1 MSFYTQFADLYEAVF
16 PYRDPVRAFLAA
28 RIPPRPFAGGPGAG
42 SNPAAGAEPAAGAV
56 AAPGGAGGPARA
68 RLLDLGC
75 GPGHYAGR
83 LAEAGHD
90 AVGIDLDA
98 GMIAT
103 ASRRYPAAS
112 FHRLDLREVDRLPG
126 PFDLAFCIGNTA
138 AHLPPEEFS
147 GFLARLA
154 RVLRPG
160 ARWIVQVV
168 NWDFIVGRG
177 DYRFPDR
184 PVADPAAAGQVGAGT
199 AAAGPGA
206 GPATAPAAGQAA
218 AAPRFVFRRE
228 YRDATPRSVRFLT
241 RLDETGEAGSRTV
254 WEGDTTLYPLLAADG
269 LRRHADAG
277 FALEEHLGDYDGRPF
292 APEREGANIMVCRF
306 TG

>member
-28 RIPPRPFAGGPGAG
+28 RIPPRPSVAARGAG
-42 SNPAAGAEPAAGAV
+42 QGLAAGADGAPETTG
-56 AAPGGAGGPARA
+56 AAGGPARA

-103 ASRRYPAAS
+103 AARRYPAAS
-112 FHRLDLREVDRLPG
+112 FRRLDLREVDCLSG

-138 AHLPPEEFS
+138 AHLPPEEYS
-147 GFLARLA
+147 AFLARLA

-184 PVADPAAAGQVGAGT
+184 PVAGPAAARSCAEC
-199 AAAGPGA
+199 APE
-206 GPATAPAAGQAA
+206 PAPEPAAGSAAMSAAGSVA

-228 YRDATPRSVRFLT
+228 YREVTPRSVRFLT
-241 RLDETGEAGSRTV
+241 RLDEVGEAGARAV

-277 FALEEHLGDYDGRPF
+277 FVLEEHLGDYDGRPF
-292 APEREGANIMVCRF
+292 APEREGANITVCRF
-306 TG
+306 AG

>member
-1 MSFYTQFADLYEAVF
+1 MSFYTQFAELYEAVF

-28 RIPPRPFAGGPGAG
+28 RIPPRPAAAGPGAG
-42 SNPAAGAEPAAGAV
+42 SEPAAGA
-56 AAPGGAGGPARA
+56 GGASGGPARA

-103 ASRRYPAAS
+103 AARRYPAAS
-112 FHRLDLREVDRLPG
+112 FRRLDLRQVDRLPG

-138 AHLPPEEFS
+138 AHLPLEEYS
-147 GFLARLA
+147 AFLARLA

-160 ARWIVQVV
+160 ARWIVQLV

-184 PVADPAAAGQVGAGT
+184 PVTDPAAAGL
-199 AAAGPGA
+199 
-206 GPATAPAAGQAA
+206 AA

-228 YRDATPRSVRFLT
+228 YREVTPRSVRFLT
-241 RLDETGEAGSRTV
+241 RLDEVGEAGPRAV

-269 LRRHADAG
+269 LRRHGDAG
-277 FALEEHLGDYDGRPF
+277 FVLEEHLGDYDGRPF
-292 APEREGANIMVCRF
+292 APDREGANITVCRF
-306 TG
+306 AG

>member
-1 MSFYTQFADLYEAVF
+1 MSFYTQFAGLYEAVF

-28 RIPPRPFAGGPGAG
+28 RIPPRPSAVAPGAG
-42 SNPAAGAEPAAGAV
+42 PERA
-56 AAPGGAGGPARA
+56 AGGPARA

-90 AVGIDLDA
+90 AVGIDLDT

-103 ASRRYPAAS
+103 AARRYLAAT
-112 FHRLDLREVDRLPG
+112 FRRLDLREVDRLAG

-138 AHLPPEEFS
+138 AHLPPEEYS
-147 GFLARLA
+147 AFLARLA

-184 PVADPAAAGQVGAGT
+184 PVADPAVAGQAGAGT
-199 AAAGPGA
+199 AAAGAGPSAGSSA
-206 GPATAPAAGQAA
+206 GPAAGLAAP
-218 AAPRFVFRRE
+218 APRFVFRRE
-228 YRDATPRSVRFLT
+228 YREVTPRSVRFLT
-241 RLDETGEAGSRTV
+241 RLDEVGEAGPRAV

-277 FALEEHLGDYDGRPF
+277 FVLEEHLGDYDGRPF
-292 APEREGANIMVCRF
+292 APDREGASITVCRLA
-306 TG
+306 G

>member
-1 MSFYTQFADLYEAVF
+1 MSFYTQFAGLYEAVF

-28 RIPPRPFAGGPGAG
+28 RIPPRLSAAGPGAG
-42 SNPAAGAEPAAGAV
+42 SEPAAGA
-56 AAPGGAGGPARA
+56 GGASGGPAPA

-90 AVGIDLDA
+90 AVGIDLDT

-103 ASRRYPAAS
+103 AARRYPAAS
-112 FHRLDLREVDRLPG
+112 FRRLDLREVDRLPG

-138 AHLPPEEFS
+138 AHLPPEEYS
-147 GFLARLA
+147 AFLARLA

-184 PVADPAAAGQVGAGT
+184 PVADPAVAGQAGAGT
-199 AAAGPGA
+199 AAAGAGPSADSSAGLA
-206 GPATAPAAGQAA
+206 GPAAGLAAP
-218 AAPRFVFRRE
+218 APRFVFRRE
-228 YRDATPRSVRFLT
+228 YREVTSRSVRFLT
-241 RLDETGEAGSRTV
+241 RLDEVGEAGPRTV

-277 FALEEHLGDYDGRPF
+277 FVLEEHLGDYDGRPF
-292 APEREGANIMVCRF
+292 APDCEGASITVWRLA
-306 TG
+306 G

>member
-1 MSFYTQFADLYEAVF
+1 MSFYTQFAGLYEAVF

-28 RIPPRPFAGGPGAG
+28 RIPPRPSAVAPGAG
-42 SNPAAGAEPAAGAV
+42 PEPAAGA
-56 AAPGGAGGPARA
+56 GGASGGPARA

-90 AVGIDLDA
+90 AIGIDLDT

-103 ASRRYPAAS
+103 AARRYPAAS
-112 FHRLDLREVDRLPG
+112 FHLLDLRQVDRLPG

-138 AHLPPEEFS
+138 AHLPPEEYS
-147 GFLARLA
+147 AFLARLA

-184 PVADPAAAGQVGAGT
+184 PVADPAAAGEAGAGT
-199 AAAGPGA
+199 AAAGPA
-206 GPATAPAAGQAA
+206 VGPAASLAAP
-218 AAPRFVFRRE
+218 APRFVFRRE
-228 YRDATPRSVRFLT
+228 YREVTPRSVRFLT
-241 RLDETGEAGSRTV
+241 RLDEVGEAGPRAV

-269 LRRHADAG
+269 LRRHAEAG
-277 FALEEHLGDYDGRPF
+277 FVLEEHLGDYDGRPF
-292 APEREGANIMVCRF
+292 APDREGANITVCRLA
-306 TG
+306 G